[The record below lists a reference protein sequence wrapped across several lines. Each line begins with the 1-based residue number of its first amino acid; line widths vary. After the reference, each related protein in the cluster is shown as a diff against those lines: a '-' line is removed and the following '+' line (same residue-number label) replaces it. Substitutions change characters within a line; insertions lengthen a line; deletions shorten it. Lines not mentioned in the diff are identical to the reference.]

1 ANPGPSLSNPFANT
15 ASVSAFEVD
24 LNPANNTNT
33 VSTGLTVPVSDMSL
47 TLAPVTNIVI
57 SGSNVTYSI
66 ILSNAG
72 PGNALNVAV
81 TNILPP
87 GLSSITVSNPLGTYS
102 VGGGLVTAGIAKL
115 TPSSTAII
123 TIKGNALGAGTL
135 T

>member
-1 ANPGPSLSNPFANT
+1 ATASNVRFIDALPAGLTYVSSSTNVTLNGSTVSGNLGSLAPHATATVSITANPGPSLSNPFANT

-47 TLAPVTNIVI
+47 TLAPATNIVI

-81 TNILPP
+81 TNILP
-87 GLSSITVSNPLGTYS
+87 
-102 VGGGLVTAGIAKL
+102 
-115 TPSSTAII
+115 
-123 TIKGNALGAGTL
+123 
-135 T
+135 